1 MIQRLVC
8 HLLIAARTTLLPF
21 PQFIADGPEEDPS
34 LLPVLM
40 PMYASVKSEVKKE
53 EPERTDNIKSKED
66 IYMIMIVL
74 MYSFT
79 CYFSRLQDIAHY

>member
-1 MIQRLVC
+1 MVQRLVC
-8 HLLIAARTTLLPF
+8 HLLLAARTTLLPF

-66 IYMIMIVL
+66 IYDNDRTNVL
-74 MYSFT
+74 FY
-79 CYFSRLQDIAHY
+79 RLQDIAHY